1 MRNGDKLRQMT
12 DEEMANIISLPC
24 PPDGGQVLGKMIT
37 GCVKTDCAW
46 CWMCW
51 MAEEDEE

>member
-12 DEEMANIISLPC
+12 DEDMAKIINLAC
-24 PPDGGQVLGKMIT
+24 PPGKEISINC
-37 GCVKTDCAW
+37 GCDDVMCEW

-51 MAEEDEE
+51 MAEEDD

>member
-12 DEEMANIISLPC
+12 DEDMAKIISLPC
-24 PPDGGQVLGKMIT
+24 PPDGGQVLSKMIT
-37 GCVKTDCAW
+37 GCVEADCAW

-51 MAEEDEE
+51 MAEEDD